1 MDLPNGHHTHDQD
14 ANASSSSLG
23 NSQGPTTNG
32 PSSGSTTGNA
42 PPFDPEIFKNYLAA
56 LLPPVVGAIPNEMDT
71 LFDEE
76 FEERVNKFS
85 ADGMN
90 VIYVVKV
97 KEESADGADDAPP
110 RHSYHLTPHLTYHPT
125 HVTTLALIKRGP
137 ILDPTTPLGLQLH
150 FLNLFGGDE
159 TPYESLHAVVS
170 CGVKPWFD
178 AFVGSRGGNQD
189 GGDSKMGIPMTK
201 KKFAELELSLLH
213 LQQNV
218 EIPETHLI
226 IHPIIQRAVE
236 QAQASGTRPNISHIP
251 PKLLNDSSFLNTL
264 HGHVNAWIKSIQAVT
279 RLTRDVSSGTA
290 SQEINFW
297 LSLERELDGIEAQ
310 LRSEEVNM
318 VMDCLRNAKRFRA
331 TVSFIA
337 DTGLK
342 DARDLVHKYNQL
354 MKDFPL
360 NELLSATDLDK
371 IQESLVLIYGHIN
384 RKLRLSPYPIRR
396 ALPLVE
402 AISKDFN
409 DQLLRILTSHRLAYT
424 PYETFERLLS
434 QTTNIFRTWDDLIK
448 EFTNVAREVTRKRSE
463 RFIPIKVA
471 PAHAKLQER
480 TRYLRDW
487 RKQHEQLAVMTGPT
501 KGLGGVS
508 GEAGGMDMEEEVKE
522 AYEIVKRID
531 VLDVSVEGT
540 EIWVAA
546 ENAYNERVSRV
557 ENQIIARLRERL
569 GTARNANEMFRVF
582 SKFNA
587 LFVRP
592 KIRGAIQEYQTQLI
606 DSVKD
611 DIKHLHDKFK
621 TQYRYS
627 EAYHMSQ
634 MRDLPPIAGAIIWAR
649 QIERQLLTYMKR
661 VEDVL
666 GKGWELYAEGQKLQS
681 ESSAFRRK
689 LDTRPVYEAWL
700 HDINRR
706 NMGVDGRLFEIVKL
720 RGPGGYQLAVNFDPQ
735 IITLFKEVRNLL
747 WLGFQV
753 PHAITNM
760 AKDAKRVYPHAVSL
774 METVRTYGQTLDL
787 VENNRGIEWLV
798 AEYRNEAQRM
808 ITRGMS
814 IRWDYFVNQYDSSRY
829 VSGADGRDNRHIQ
842 FVREFASIVS
852 VLQDK
857 TNNVIDLYKDIVR
870 AVEDLATCPYT
881 TEAFSELLGKI
892 QAAIDRLNLEG
903 YANLEHW
910 VAELDKRIEKILLQ
924 RLIHI
929 IQVWCAEFD
938 RTDDGD
944 TRREILPV
952 RDTAKSRRGDKRL
965 KEEKF
970 FEGNMTLK
978 PIVHEIRIQ
987 NQVIFLD
994 PPIEYARATW
1004 IKQLH
1009 DWLGVVC
1016 RLRRIQSSRY
1026 EIGLQMQRSSAS
1038 ETTYTSLLTQFPDNT
1053 LQRPFSLIEVKVQQL
1068 KDYVAKWLQ
1077 FQSLWDLEAEYVFNR
1092 LGDSLAHWQQLLT
1105 EIKKARST
1113 FDTSD
1118 TQKSFGV
1125 CVIDYEQVQARVNAK
1140 YDSWQK
1146 DILNRFGVKL
1156 GNAMKEMHAAILKA
1170 RHDLEHQSIEG
1181 LVGGARRF

>member
-1 MDLPNGHHTHDQD
+1 MDTIPSTNGSTSHESLTPEP
-14 ANASSSSLG
+14 SSSA
-23 NSQGPTTNG
+23 T
-32 PSSGSTTGNA
+32 
-42 PPFDPEIFKNYLAA
+42 PFDPELFRAYLIA
-56 LLPPVVGAIPNEMDT
+56 LLPPVIGAAPADLES
-71 LFDEE
+71 LFDDE
-76 FEERVNKFS
+76 FNARVTRFANES
-85 ADGMN
+85 GG
-90 VIYVVKV
+90 VVYVVKV
-97 KEESADGADDAPP
+97 KEDSEDDAPP
-110 RHSYHLTPHLTYHPT
+110 IYSYHLTSQLTYHPS

-137 ILDPTTPLGLQLH
+137 TLDPTTPLAMQLH
-150 FLNLFGGDE
+150 FVNLFAGDD
-159 TPYESLHAVVS
+159 TPYESLHALVS
-170 CGVKPWFD
+170 HGVKPWFD
-178 AFVGSRGGNQD
+178 AFVGSRGGGKD
-189 GGDSKMGIPMTK
+189 GDSKLGIPMTK

-218 EIPETHLI
+218 EIPETQLV
-226 IHPIIQRAVE
+226 IHPVVQRAVQ
-236 QAQASGTRPNISHIP
+236 QAQEAGVRPNISHLP
-251 PKLLNDSSFLNTL
+251 PKLLNDSSFLNAL
-264 HGHVNAWIKSIQAVT
+264 HNNVNSWIKSIQAVT
-279 RLTRDVSSGTA
+279 KLTRDVASGTA

-297 LSLERELDGIEAQ
+297 LSLERALENIEAQ
-310 LRSEEVNM
+310 LRTEEVNM

-342 DARDLVHKYNQL
+342 DATDQVHKYNQL

-360 NELLSATDLDK
+360 NDLLSATDLDK
-371 IQESLVLIYGHIN
+371 IQESLVLIFGHIN
-384 RKLRLSPYPIRR
+384 RKLKLSPYPIRR

-402 AISKDFN
+402 AISRDFN
-409 DQLLRILTSHRLAYT
+409 DVLLRVLTSHRLPYT
-424 PYETFERLLS
+424 PYDTFERLLS
-434 QTTNIFRTWDDLIK
+434 QTANIFKTWDEHIK
-448 EFTNVAREVTRKRSE
+448 EFTNVARELTRRRGEK
-463 RFIPIKVA
+463 FIPIKIQ

-480 TRYLRDW
+480 TRYLREW

-501 KGLGGVS
+501 KGLGGTGMDV
-508 GEAGGMDMEEEVKE
+508 GGMDMEEEVKE
-522 AYEIVKRID
+522 AYEIMKRID
-531 VLDVSVEGT
+531 VLDVSVEGN
-540 EIWVAA
+540 EIFAAA
-546 ENAYNERVSRV
+546 EHAYNERVSRV
-557 ENQIIARLRERL
+557 ENQIIARLRDRL

-606 DSVKD
+606 DSVKE

-649 QIERQLLTYMKR
+649 QIERQLLAYMKR

-681 ESSAFRRK
+681 ESAAFRKK
-689 LDTRPVYEAWL
+689 LETRPVFEAWL

-706 NMGVDGRLFEIVKL
+706 NMGVDGRLFEIVRL
-720 RGPGGYQLAVNFDPQ
+720 RGGGYQLAVNFDPQ

-747 WLGFQV
+747 WLNFSV

-787 VENNRGIEWLV
+787 VEKNKGIEWLV
-798 AEYRNEAQRM
+798 AEYRNESQRM
-808 ITRGMS
+808 ISKGMN
-814 IRWDYFVNQYDSSRY
+814 IRWDYFINQYDTSRY
-829 VSGADGRDNRHIQ
+829 VSSSDGRDNRHIQ
-842 FVREFASIVS
+842 FVREFASVVS

-857 TNNVIDLYKDIVR
+857 TNNVIDLYKDILR
-870 AVEDLATCPYT
+870 AVEDLATCSYT
-881 TEAFSELLGKI
+881 TEAFSELLNRI

-910 VAELDKRIEKILLQ
+910 VAELDKRIEGILLQ
-924 RLIHI
+924 RLTQI
-929 IQVWCAEFD
+929 IQVWCSEFD
-938 RTDDGD
+938 RTDED
-944 TRREILPV
+944 RRDILAS
-952 RDTAKSRRGDKRL
+952 RDLMGKRRGDKRL

-970 FEGNMTLK
+970 LEHHMVLK

-994 PPIEYARATW
+994 PPIEYARASW

-1009 DWLGVVC
+1009 DWLGIVC

-1026 EIGLQMQRSSAS
+1026 EIGLQMQRSAAV
-1038 ETTYTSLLTQFPDNT
+1038 ETTYTSLLTQFPDAT
-1053 LQRPFSLIEVKVQQL
+1053 LEKPFALIETKVQEL
-1068 KDYVAKWLQ
+1068 KAYVGKWLQ
-1077 FQSLWDLEAEYVFNR
+1077 FQSLWDLEADYVFNR

-1105 EIKKARST
+1105 EIKKARTT
-1113 FDTSD
+1113 FDTSE
-1118 TQKSFGV
+1118 TSKNFGV

-1140 YDSWQK
+1140 YDAWQK
-1146 DILNRFGVKL
+1146 EILSRFGVKL
-1156 GNAMKEMHAAILKA
+1156 GNAMKEMHAQILKA
-1170 RHDLEHQSIEG
+1170 RNELEHHSIEG
-1181 LVGGARRF
+1181 LMAGGGGQRRF

>member
-1 MDLPNGHHTHDQD
+1 MDPAQPTLVN
-14 ANASSSSLG
+14 G
-23 NSQGPTTNG
+23 NSNGLAQPTLVNG
-32 PSSGSTTGNA
+32 NSNGLEQQQPQ
-42 PPFDPEIFKNYLAA
+42 FDTEIFRVYLRS
-56 LLPPVVGAIPNEMDT
+56 LLPPVIAAAPEDLEGLFEDN
-71 LFDEE
+71 FDE
-76 FEERVNKFS
+76 RVAKFAS
-85 ADGMN
+85 DPTA
-90 VIYVVKV
+90 VLYVVKS
-97 KEESADGADDAPP
+97 KFNTEDGAEDEVP
-110 RHSYHLTPHLTYHPT
+110 SYEYSLTAQLTYHHS
-125 HVTTLALIKRGP
+125 HVTTLALIKRSP
-137 ILDPTTPLGLQLH
+137 VLDPSAPLATQLH

-170 CGVKPWFD
+170 FGVKPWFD
-178 AFVGSRGGNQD
+178 AFVGSRGAGR
-189 GGDSKMGIPMTK
+189 GAGDSKMGIPMTK

-226 IHPIIQRAVE
+226 IHPNIQRAVE
-236 QAQASGTRPNISHIP
+236 QAKAAGTRPSISDLP
-251 PKLLNDSSFLNTL
+251 PKLLNDSTFLNSL
-264 HGHVNAWIKSIQAVT
+264 HSNVNSWIKSIQAVT
-279 RLTRDVSSGTA
+279 KLTRDVTSGTA

-297 LSLERELDGIEAQ
+297 LSLERELEGIDAQ
-310 LRSEEVNM
+310 LATEQVAM

-337 DTGLK
+337 DTGFK
-342 DARDLVHKYNQL
+342 DATEVVHKYNLL

-360 NELLSATDLDK
+360 NELLSATDLTK
-371 IQESLVLIYGHIN
+371 IQESITLIFGHIC
-384 RKLRLSPYPIRR
+384 RKIKISPYPIRR

-402 AISKDFN
+402 AISRDFN
-409 DQLLRILTSHRLAYT
+409 DQLVRILTSHRLAYT
-424 PYETFERLLS
+424 PYETFDSLLG
-434 QTTNIFRTWDDLIK
+434 QVTTIFRTWDDQIK

-463 RFIPIKVA
+463 KFIPIKVVH
-471 PAHAKLQER
+471 AHAKLQER
-480 TRYLRDW
+480 TRYLREW

-501 KGLGGVS
+501 RGIS
-508 GEAGGMDMEEEVKE
+508 GSVLDMGIGGMDMEEEVKE
-522 AYEIVKRID
+522 AYEVVKRID

-546 ENAYNERVSRV
+546 ENAYNERVARV
-557 ENQIIARLRERL
+557 ENQIIARLRDRL

-606 DSVKD
+606 DSVKE

-621 TQYRYS
+621 TRFRDS
-627 EAYHMSQ
+627 EASHMSQ
-634 MRDLPPIAGAIIWAR
+634 MRDLPAIASAIIWAR

-681 ESSAFRRK
+681 ESSAFRKK
-689 LDTRPVYEAWL
+689 LDTRPVYDAWL

-706 NMGVDGRLFEIVKL
+706 NMGVDGRLFEIIRP
-720 RGPGGYQLAVNFDPQ
+720 RGSGAGGSNALFQLAVNFDPQ
-735 IITLFKEVRNLL
+735 IITLFKEVRNML

-787 VENNRGIEWLV
+787 VDENKGIEWLV
-798 AEYRNEAQRM
+798 AEYRNDSQRM
-808 ITRGMS
+808 IAKGMN
-814 IRWDYFVNQYDSSRY
+814 IKWDHFVNQYDSTARY
-829 VSGADGRDNRHIQ
+829 VSSADGRDNRHIQ
-842 FVREFASIVS
+842 FVREFASVIS

-857 TNNVIDLYKDIVR
+857 TNNVIDLYKDILR
-870 AVEDLATCPYT
+870 AVEDLATCSYT
-881 TEAFSELLGKI
+881 TEAFSELLGKV

-903 YANLEHW
+903 YANLEQW
-910 VAELDKRIEKILLQ
+910 VSELDRRIEGILLQ
-924 RLIHI
+924 RLVQIV
-929 IQVWCAEFD
+929 QVWCGEFD
-938 RTDDGD
+938 RTADDAD
-944 TRREILPV
+944 TRPAL
-952 RDTAKSRRGDKRL
+952 RDITSKRRGDKRV

-970 FEGNMTLK
+970 LEGSMNLK

-994 PPIEYARATW
+994 PPIEYARANW
-1004 IKQLH
+1004 IRQLH

-1026 EIGLQMQRSSAS
+1026 EIGLQMQGTSVT
-1038 ETTYTSLLTQFPDNT
+1038 ETNYTSLLTQLPDNV
-1053 LQRPFSLIEVKVQQL
+1053 LGRPFALIEVKVQQL
-1068 KDYVAKWLQ
+1068 TEYVGKWLQ

-1092 LGDSLAHWQQLLT
+1092 LGDSLANWQQLLT
-1105 EIKKARST
+1105 EIKKTRST

-1125 CVIDYEQVQARVNAK
+1125 CVIDYEQVQAKVNAK
-1140 YDSWQK
+1140 YDSWQR
-1146 DILNRFGVKL
+1146 DILSRFGVKL

-1170 RHDLEHQSIEG
+1170 RNELEHQSIEG
-1181 LVGGARRF
+1181 LTPRRF

>member
-1 MDLPNGHHTHDQD
+1 MEPPQ
-14 ANASSSSLG
+14 SL
-23 NSQGPTTNG
+23 TNG
-32 PSSGSTTGNA
+32 SSNHHD
-42 PPFDPEIFKNYLAA
+42 PPPAEPTSSFDPEIFRSYLTS
-56 LLPPVVGAIPNEMDT
+56 LLPPVIDAKVSDLNS
-71 LFDEE
+71 LFDDE
-76 FEERVNKFS
+76 FDERVSRFA
-85 ADGMN
+85 ADTGG
-90 VIYVVKV
+90 VVYVVQI
-97 KEESADGADDAPP
+97 KEESEDDSNPT
-110 RHSYHLTPHLTYHPT
+110 YTYQLTPHLMYHPS

-137 ILDPTTPLGLQLH
+137 TLDPLTPLASQLH

-159 TPYESLHAVVS
+159 TPYESLHSVVS
-170 CGVKPWFD
+170 FGVKPWFD
-178 AFVGSRGGNQD
+178 AFVGARGTGQD
-189 GGDSKMGIPMTK
+189 GDTKMGIPMTK

-236 QAQASGTRPNISHIP
+236 QAHAAGTRPNISHIP
-251 PKLLNDSSFLNTL
+251 VKLLNDSTFLNTL
-264 HGHVNAWIKSIQAVT
+264 HGHVNAWIKSIQSVT
-279 RLTRDVSSGTA
+279 KLTRDVASGTA

-297 LSLERELDGIEAQ
+297 LSLEKALEGIETQ
-310 LRSEEVNM
+310 LRSDEVNM
-318 VMDCLRNAKRFRA
+318 VMDCLRNAKRFHA

-342 DARDLVHKYNQL
+342 DATDLVHKYNQL

-371 IQESLVLIYGHIN
+371 IQESLMLIFGHIN

-402 AISKDFN
+402 AISRDFN
-409 DQLLRILTSHRLAYT
+409 DQLLRILTSHRLPYT
-424 PYETFERLLS
+424 PYDTFERLLA
-434 QTTNIFRTWDDLIK
+434 QTTNIFRTWDDQIK
-448 EFTNVAREVTRKRSE
+448 EFTNVAREVTRKRNE
-463 RFIPIKVA
+463 RFIPIKVV

-480 TRYLRDW
+480 TRYLREW

-501 KGLGGVS
+501 KGLGGV
-508 GEAGGMDMEEEVKE
+508 GMEVGGMDMEEEVKE
-522 AYEIVKRID
+522 AYEVVKRID
-531 VLDVSVEGT
+531 ILDVSVEGT

-557 ENQIIARLRERL
+557 ENQIIARLRDRL

-587 LFVRP
+587 LFVRA
-592 KIRGAIQEYQTQLI
+592 KIRGAIKEYQTQLI
-606 DSVKD
+606 DSVKE
-611 DIKHLHDKFK
+611 DIKHLHEKFK
-621 TQYRYS
+621 TQYRFS

-649 QIERQLLTYMKR
+649 QIERQLQTYMKR

-666 GKGWELYAEGQKLQS
+666 GKGWEHYSESQKLQS
-681 ESSAFRRK
+681 ESTAFRKK
-689 LDTRPVYEAWL
+689 LDTRPVFDAWL
-700 HDINRR
+700 QDINRR
-706 NMGVDGRLFEIVKL
+706 NMGVDGRLFEIVRL
-720 RGPGGYQLAVNFDPQ
+720 RGGGFQLAVNFDPQ

-747 WLGFQV
+747 WLNFQV
-753 PHAITNM
+753 PHAISNM

-787 VENNRGIEWLV
+787 VENNKGIEWLV
-798 AEYRNEAQRM
+798 AEYRNESQRM
-808 ITRGMS
+808 ISKGMN
-814 IRWDYFVNQYDSSRY
+814 IRWDYFVNQYDTSRY
-829 VSGADGRDNRHIQ
+829 VPSSDGRDNRHIQ
-842 FVREFASIVS
+842 FVREFASVVS

-857 TNNVIDLYKDIVR
+857 TNNVIDLYKDILR
-870 AVEDLATCPYT
+870 AVEDLATCSYT
-881 TEAFSELLGKI
+881 SEAFSELLGKI

-903 YANLEHW
+903 YANLDYW
-910 VAELDKRIEKILLQ
+910 VAELDKRIEGILLQ
-924 RLIHI
+924 RLTHI
-929 IQVWCAEFD
+929 IQVWCSEFD

-944 TRREILPV
+944 TRRDQPPL
-952 RDTAKSRRGDKRL
+952 RDITNKRRGDKRM

-970 FEGNMTLK
+970 LEGHMTLK

-1026 EIGLQMQRSSAS
+1026 EIGLQMEGASAA
-1038 ETTYTSLLTQFPDNT
+1038 ETTYTSLLTRFPDTT
-1053 LQRPFSLIEVKVQQL
+1053 LERPFALIETKVQHL
-1068 KDYVAKWLQ
+1068 KDYVGKWLQ

-1092 LGDSLAHWQQLLT
+1092 LGDSLANWQQLLT

-1140 YDSWQK
+1140 YDSWQR
-1146 DILNRFGVKL
+1146 DILSRFGVKL
-1156 GNAMKEMHAAILKA
+1156 GLAMKEMHASILKA
-1170 RHDLEHQSIEG
+1170 RNDLEHHSIEG
-1181 LVGGARRF
+1181 LMGGGAAARRF